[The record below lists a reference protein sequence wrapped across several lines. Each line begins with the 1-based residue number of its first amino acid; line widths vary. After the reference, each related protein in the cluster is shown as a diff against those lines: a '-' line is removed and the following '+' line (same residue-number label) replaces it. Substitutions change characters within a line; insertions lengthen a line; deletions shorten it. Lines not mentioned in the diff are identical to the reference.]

1 VKAQR
6 EKAIVKQRFAQARK
20 NALDVQM
27 KTTRLIEKEHQLET
41 QLELKQYELKL
52 LSKHS
57 ASEKYQHKLKLII
70 ANKDAEIKNLQ
81 GEICRLNTEL
91 EATRRA
97 AYVFRKKLQQVTKEL
112 EVKSAEVRQL
122 ERARLELRDDLD
134 WERKRVDMLM
144 MQRSN
149 SRSGDKYN
157 KEIEVSCW

>member
-1 VKAQR
+1 MKAQR
-6 EKAIVKQRFAQARK
+6 EKVIVKQRFAQARK

-27 KTTRLIEKEHQLET
+27 KASRLIEKEHLLEM

-57 ASEKYQHKLKLII
+57 AAEKDKHKLELII

-81 GEICRLNTEL
+81 AEIRRLNTEL

-97 AYVFRKKLQQVTKEL
+97 AYDFREQLQQVTKEL

-122 ERARLELRDDLD
+122 EMARMELRDDLD
-134 WERKRVDMLM
+134 WERKRVDVLM
-144 MQRSN
+144 MQRS
-149 SRSGDKYN
+149 SSSSGDKYT
-157 KEIEVSCW
+157 KEIQVS